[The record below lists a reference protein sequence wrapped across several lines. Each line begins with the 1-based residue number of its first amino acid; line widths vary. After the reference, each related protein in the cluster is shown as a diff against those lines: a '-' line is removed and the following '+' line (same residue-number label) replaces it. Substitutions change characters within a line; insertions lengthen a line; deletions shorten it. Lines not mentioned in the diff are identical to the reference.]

1 VLFHVN
7 ALTGDDVREEGQSN
21 PRHAL
26 QGFDAVQGPLIDIF
40 MLPNANRTIVMLDE
54 YLQV

>member
-1 VLFHVN
+1 MIFHVN
-7 ALTGDDVREEGQSN
+7 ALTGDDVKEEGSPN
-21 PRHAL
+21 SRHAL
-26 QGFDAVQGPLIDIF
+26 QGFDAIQGPLVDIF